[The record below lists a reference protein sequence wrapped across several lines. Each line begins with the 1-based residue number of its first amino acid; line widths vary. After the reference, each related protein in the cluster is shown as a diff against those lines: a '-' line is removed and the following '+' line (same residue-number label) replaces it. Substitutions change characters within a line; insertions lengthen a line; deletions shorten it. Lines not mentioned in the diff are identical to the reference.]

1 MPAVYNYSPLYTIYK
16 YSLSYTNVLV
26 PIFFNYISTTHDTL
40 HRLLG
45 SPYIPFLCFT
55 WVLFS
60 LPVFE
65 KRKSSE
71 TLTLW
76 DNMTRNNPVTYSW
89 WELNNRINKTT
100 NQVDSFCSKIFTG
113 VVLRFKGN
121 MPHWTW
127 CPTCG
132 QHVVPVAS
140 RQILAFST
148 KHFFCYFFHFLPPK
162 CITFLFF
169 CCRSGFRASFLQDEL
184 YFSKAPFSGTYNL
197 LISFY

>member
-16 YSLSYTNVLV
+16 YSLRYPNVLV

-40 HRLLG
+40 HRLLDL
-45 SPYIPFLCFT
+45 PYIPFLCFT
-55 WVLFS
+55 WILFS
-60 LPVFE
+60 LLVFE

-89 WELNNRINKTT
+89 WELSNRIHKTT
-100 NQVDSFCSKIFTG
+100 NQVDKFYGKIFTG
-113 VVLRFKGN
+113 VVLMLKGN

-132 QHVVPVAS
+132 QHVIPVAS
-140 RQILAFST
+140 RQVLAFST
-148 KHFFCYFFHFLPPK
+148 KLLFSLSPSKMHNFV
-162 CITFLFF
+162 LFF
-169 CCRSGFRASFLQDEL
+169 CCLSGFRASFLQDEL

-197 LISFY
+197 RISFY